1 MVSKTK
7 NILVRTASMLF
18 KELINKPDL
27 VIIDEQQKFSRS
39 QREKLLTSTT
49 HLLEVF
55 TTPIPRTTAFFLG
68 LAINVFY
75 L

>member
-7 NILVRTASMLF
+7 NILVGVASMLF

-27 VIIDEQQKFSRS
+27 VIIDEQQKFSHS

-49 HLLEVF
+49 HLL
-55 TTPIPRTTAFFLG
+55 
-68 LAINVFY
+68 
-75 L
+75 